1 MKHTYTVQTFYCGSW
16 MSLFSE
22 TRDFCLGFLE
32 AKKDYA
38 PRNAYRIMRSDGKVA
53 LDLPAYEDVAIGQ
66 IASYPTAEQYESAA
80 KRALEQAERIRKHA
94 EAHRK

>member
-22 TRDFCLGFLE
+22 TRDFCLGYLD

-38 PRNAYRIMRSDGKVA
+38 PRNAYRIMRSDGKIT
-53 LDLPAYEDVAIGQ
+53 LELPSVEDVAIGQ
-66 IASYPTAEQYESAA
+66 IASYPTAEQYELAA
-80 KRALEQAERIRKHA
+80 NRALQQAQRIRVA
-94 EAHRK
+94 QSTRK